1 MPKLVDNATGACYL
15 QDLEVANTFWTRF
28 VGLQF
33 RGAMAKNTGLL
44 LAPCSSL
51 HTCFMRFPIDVWM
64 LDKNGFVLG
73 VRRNLRPWR
82 VAVCVRGT
90 KQIIETNVDA
100 IDLPVGALVQ
110 IDR

>member
-1 MPKLVDNATGACYL
+1 MPKLVDASNGECYL
-15 QDLEVANTFWTRF
+15 QDLELANTFWTRL

-33 RGAMAKNTGLL
+33 RGAMAKNSGLL

-64 LDKNGFVLG
+64 LDEYGIVLG

-82 VAVCVRGT
+82 VAVCVRST

-100 IDLPVGALVQ
+100 IDLPVGARVQ